1 MAEHTKI
8 EWATHTFNS
17 WIGCAKVHTGC
28 EHCYAEAQAGRHGVK
43 WGPNGTR
50 RKTSESYW
58 TKPLTW
64 NRKAAKSGERPRIF
78 SSLCDPFEDWDGEV
92 YAHDRGA
99 YFYADNGSCSVASSA
114 MAGTTP
120 DGMHYTTLDDLR
132 RDFFCLIDQTPN
144 LDWLLLT
151 KRPEN
156 VRRMWPGLWGK
167 PAKERIRYAPDRSN
181 VWLGVSVSDQATA
194 DKLIPGLLKL
204 RDLTPCLFVSVEPL
218 LGPVDLKRWIG
229 YYPAHEIKTPR
240 RSSVRGRT
248 NGPVGDTGGRS
259 DGISQSPARS
269 SDRTREPK
277 GNAEQPLV
285 IDSDGRGSNQD
296 GVREQASDPNTIGEG
311 IRCVA
316 SGDIED
322 CPGGSNDERG
332 RADIR
337 LHEEQAARHAAT
349 GHTGQ
354 ISLIIVGGES
364 GPRARPCNVQWIRS
378 IVEQCKAAGIPCFVK
393 QLGAKVIGRVTDD
406 FACMEDL
413 AVDSDECRACL
424 VHHKGGDPSEWPKD
438 LRIRELPE
446 A

>member
-28 EHCYAEAQAGRHGVK
+28 EHCYAEAQARRLGVK

-285 IDSDGRGSNQD
+285 IDSDGRGSN
-296 GVREQASDPNTIGEG
+296 
-311 IRCVA
+311 
-316 SGDIED
+316 
-322 CPGGSNDERG
+322 
-332 RADIR
+332 
-337 LHEEQAARHAAT
+337 
-349 GHTGQ
+349 HTGQ

-406 FACMEDL
+406 FACMEDI
-413 AVDSDECRACL
+413 AVDSDEWRARL
-424 VHHKGGDPSEWPKD
+424 VHPKGGDPSEWPKD